1 MNSVKHT
8 ETVITG
14 LTQLHTHKR
23 KHPGT
28 GQQKLS
34 HDEHLPTKKAV
45 VMHVN
50 RNEQHQ
56 DDNICKLTDNS
67 ALFLTLKCDCKY
79 LSLEGQGNSWHPIM
93 LERESDYRQCR
104 FLLFPGHFLSVC
116 LCACVLF
123 LFQQQEM
130 S

>member
-34 HDEHLPTKKAV
+34 HDEHLPTKKSSCYA
-45 VMHVN
+45 
-50 RNEQHQ
+50 RKQ
-56 DDNICKLTDNS
+56 KLTAS
-67 ALFLTLKCDCKY
+67 
-79 LSLEGQGNSWHPIM
+79 G
-93 LERESDYRQCR
+93 
-104 FLLFPGHFLSVC
+104 
-116 LCACVLF
+116 
-123 LFQQQEM
+123 
-130 S
+130 